1 MTTAMTVVS
10 LLCGLAI
17 LGMWIW
23 IAVALRMAYTKM
35 DLLLEL
41 LSDSSAI
48 RDRAFLNSGG
58 PWGRLLLIG
67 GVSGIVTF
75 PGFYLKRGGIRT
87 EDLERLPR
95 PIKKKLVAL
104 HWSALTLLTSLTTF
118 VVLAEIIEVYEL

>member
-104 HWSALTLLTSLTTF
+104 HWSALTLLTSLTIF
-118 VVLAEIIEVYEL
+118 VALAEIIEAYEL

>member
-1 MTTAMTVVS
+1 MTVVS

-75 PGFYLKRGGIRT
+75 PGFYLKRGGVRT

-104 HWSALTLLTSLTTF
+104 HWSALTLLVSLTIF
-118 VVLAEIIEVYEL
+118 VVLAEIIEAYEL

>member
-1 MTTAMTVVS
+1 MTTAMTVAS

-23 IAVALRMAYTKM
+23 IAVALHMAYTKM
-35 DLLLEL
+35 DWLLDL
-41 LSDSSAI
+41 LKDSSAI

-104 HWSALTLLTSLTTF
+104 HWSALTLLTSLTIF
-118 VVLAEIIEVYEL
+118 VALAEIIEAYEL

>member
-58 PWGRLLLIG
+58 P
-67 GVSGIVTF
+67 
-75 PGFYLKRGGIRT
+75 
-87 EDLERLPR
+87 
-95 PIKKKLVAL
+95 
-104 HWSALTLLTSLTTF
+104 
-118 VVLAEIIEVYEL
+118 

>member
-10 LLCGLAI
+10 LLCGLTI

-23 IAVALRMAYTKM
+23 IAVALHMAYTKM
-35 DLLLEL
+35 DWLLDL
-41 LSDSSAI
+41 LKDSSAI

-75 PGFYLKRGGIRT
+75 PGFYLKRGGIRN

-104 HWSALTLLTSLTTF
+104 HWSALTLLASLTTF
-118 VVLAEIIEVYEL
+118 VVLAEIIEAYEL